1 MSEFL
6 VALTTYLALLALVT
20 LWSRVKTRTGDP
32 VDYFIASRGLSG
44 FVSAMTYAATT
55 YSAFM
60 MVGLV
65 GLSYATGVGAL
76 VFELSYLIA
85 TVAILAIIGPKV
97 WELSR
102 RRGYVTPTQL
112 LKDSL
117 GSYWGTVLVVIISA
131 VALIPYSAVQIVGPA
146 TILSGISR
154 GALDIRMSMTIV
166 AAVIILT
173 TLTAGLRS
181 VAWTDAAQ
189 GLIMI
194 VSAITLTVWLALATP
209 PEAMTKLGDLGL
221 LSPLNSFWTPRTLI
235 AYTTPWIFF
244 ALTNPQVFQ
253 RLYLPKDRKSYLR
266 MVLLFSMFG
275 LVYTIIT
282 VLIGLLARGLT
293 ELGALPIKVDIG
305 NRASWN
311 NVTPQILSHT
321 HPALTVLVAISII
334 AAATSTVNSIVL
346 TISSMVS
353 YDTPIPER
361 LKLAVGKAVIILL
374 TLVVYAFAL
383 TTPAFV
389 VDLAVASSSLLLP
402 LLPLYLFSLYGLRS
416 RLSYLATS
424 ILGFPLALTLATQQ
438 IQLPVPKEVIIA
450 ASSFTIYLVFYIL
463 EKYLPHLFKH
473 SQGQ

>member
-1 MSEFL
+1 LSEL
-6 VALTTYLALLALVT
+6 VVALGAYLAIIALVT
-20 LWSRVKTRTGDP
+20 LWSRLRTRTGDP

-76 VFELSYLIA
+76 VFELSYLVA
-85 TVAILAIIGPKV
+85 TVAILAIVGPKV

-117 GSYWGTVLVVIISA
+117 GSYWGTALAVAMNA

-146 TILSGISR
+146 AILSGISR
-154 GALDIRMSMTIV
+154 GLLDVRASMTVV
-166 AAVIILT
+166 AAIVILT

-189 GLIMI
+189 GFIM
-194 VSAITLTVWLALATP
+194 VVGALALTTWLISVTP
-209 PEAMTKLGDLGL
+209 SEAVSKLGDLGL
-221 LSPLNSFWTPRTLI
+221 LSPLNNFWTPRTLI

-266 MVLLFSMFG
+266 MVLLFSVFG
-275 LVYTIIT
+275 LAYTVMA
-282 VLIGLLARGLT
+282 VLIGLLARGLS
-293 ELGALPIKVDIG
+293 ELGALPIQVDVRS
-305 NRASWN
+305 RATWN
-311 NVTPQILSHT
+311 NVTPQILSYA
-321 HPALTVLVAISII
+321 HPALTVLTAISII

-353 YDTPIPER
+353 YDTPIPEKLR
-361 LKLAVGKAVIILL
+361 LLAGKAVIVVI
-374 TLVVYAFAL
+374 TLIVYAFAL

-402 LLPLYLFSLYGLRS
+402 LLPLYLFSIYGPRS
-416 RLSYLATS
+416 RLSYLATVL
-424 ILGFPLALTLATQQ
+424 LGFPLALVLATNQQ
-438 IQLPVPKEVIIA
+438 IQPPIPKEVVILVL
-450 ASSFTIYLVFYIL
+450 SFAIYLAAFVL
-463 EKYLPHLFKH
+463 EKFLPRSHLK
-473 SQGQ
+473 SQH